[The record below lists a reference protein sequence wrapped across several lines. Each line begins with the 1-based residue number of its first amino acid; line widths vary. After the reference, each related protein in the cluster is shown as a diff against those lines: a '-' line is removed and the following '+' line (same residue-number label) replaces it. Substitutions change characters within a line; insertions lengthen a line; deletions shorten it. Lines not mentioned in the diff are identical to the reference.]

1 MTNTTELKSIDDLIE
16 KLLKSLPFGEKLSTY
31 EIAKRLKISWSTAN
45 VHCYKLK
52 SEKKIEGKEEKKEI
66 GEGKKM
72 LWWC

>member
-1 MTNTTELKSIDDLIE
+1 MILG
-16 KLLKSLPFGEKLSTY
+16 LLKGAKECKAAESKLSTY

-52 SEKKIEGKEEKKEI
+52 SEKKIEGKEVKKDI